1 MTTHQHFGYNL
12 RPVRPRAEQLATLR
26 IGQLVQLRS
35 RIVDRFPRD
44 ENHQLRVEEGAVV
57 RITAL
62 AGHSGDH
69 ARYRFEIVDAQRRS
83 TGLWNTAS
91 EEQLEALESGG
102 FWTCLR
108 NRIGGALVR
117 TLIGA

>member
-1 MTTHQHFGYNL
+1 M
-12 RPVRPRAEQLATLR
+12 RPRAERLATLR
-26 IGQLVQLRS
+26 IGQLVRLRS

-44 ENHQLRVEEGAVV
+44 ENHQLRVEEGAVL

-69 ARYRFEIVDAQRRS
+69 ARYRFEILDAQRRS
-83 TGLWNTAS
+83 TGLWNIAI

-102 FWTCLR
+102 VWTRLR
-108 NRIGGALVR
+108 NRIGGAFVR
-117 TLIGA
+117 VLIGA